1 MDCLI
6 GLGWNV
12 LPFVC
17 IRKCRLKAS
26 DGIFA
31 DAVFVPCRFARPSE
45 GIGQAGWFLEAV
57 FHQN

>member
-1 MDCLI
+1 METAVRMDCLI

-31 DAVFVPCRFARPSE
+31 DAVCVSCRFARPSE
-45 GIGQAGWFLEAV
+45 GIGQAG
-57 FHQN
+57 